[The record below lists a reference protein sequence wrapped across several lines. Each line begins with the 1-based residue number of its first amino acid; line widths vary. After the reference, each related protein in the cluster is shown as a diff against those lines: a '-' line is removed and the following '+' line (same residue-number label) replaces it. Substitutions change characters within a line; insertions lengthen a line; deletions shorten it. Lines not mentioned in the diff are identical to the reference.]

1 VPSLNYILSIE
12 INNSGKYIV
21 ASNTIIDD
29 NVVIKVAKKILQI
42 TRNDKYGVTINLKKN
57 IPIGAGLGGGSSN
70 AATILIEINRMLNLN
85 LSIAELID
93 ISSSIGDDIKFFL
106 MQQKSMYFDGLSYHT
121 VNINQPLHVLLV
133 KPNFSISTAEVFQL
147 YREQYPK
154 LELQPIVQQA
164 KIIEHILN
172 GDNHLF
178 NIAKKIQPKV
188 IKVIT
193 EIQRYKGLIV
203 SRMSGSGS
211 GCFGIFEDYKSLKIA
226 RNEISRLYPEWFL
239 HDCLI

>member
-1 VPSLNYILSIE
+1 
-12 INNSGKYIV
+12 V
-21 ASNTIIDD
+21 ASNTTIDD
-29 NVVIKVAKKILQI
+29 NLVIKAAKKILQI

-70 AATILIEINRMLNLN
+70 AATTLIEINRMLNLN

-121 VNINQPLHVLLV
+121 VNINQPLNVLLV

-147 YREQYPK
+147 YREQCPK
-154 LELQPIVQQA
+154 LELQPIVQQS

-178 NIAKKIQPKV
+178 NIVKKIQPK
-188 IKVIT
+188 IIEVIT

-226 RNEISRLYPEWFL
+226 RNEISRLYPKWFL
-239 HDCLI
+239 HDFLI